1 MQHPDKKTSID
12 SSLSRMLKHPAM
24 VVLAGFGLAILSFM
38 SAQFVN
44 GAAVSPADKT
54 LHREISSGVV
64 GAGSATG
71 SFLLANAQD
80 MYVELLKRIVLN
92 CVHVPSART
101 GLCINIAEPRHRLG
115 GCIVHDYNEWP
126 QSGGFCDSD
135 YYPREN
141 RWRLH
146 RIRSI

>member
-1 MQHPDKKTSID
+1 MQHPDKKTSTD
-12 SSLSRMLKHPAM
+12 SSLSRMLKHPSM
-24 VVLAGFGLAILSFM
+24 VVLAGFGLAILFFM

-80 MYVELLKRIVLN
+80 MYVEFLKRIVLN
-92 CVHVPSART
+92 YVYMCHPPELGCVSTLPNPGA
-101 GLCINIAEPRHRLG
+101 G
-115 GCIVHDYNEWP
+115 
-126 QSGGFCDSD
+126 
-135 YYPREN
+135 
-141 RWRLH
+141 
-146 RIRSI
+146 